1 MPNRPRHV
9 VLCDFGEFWVY
20 DGEFW
25 VCNCENWLDESVDVV
40 MLEDPPWAPDGQLIP
55 RSERSVP

>member
-1 MPNRPRHV
+1 VPNRPRHV

-40 MLEDPPWAPDGQLIP
+40 MLEDPHGP
-55 RSERSVP
+55 RMDNSSRDLNGAVP

>member
-1 MPNRPRHV
+1 V